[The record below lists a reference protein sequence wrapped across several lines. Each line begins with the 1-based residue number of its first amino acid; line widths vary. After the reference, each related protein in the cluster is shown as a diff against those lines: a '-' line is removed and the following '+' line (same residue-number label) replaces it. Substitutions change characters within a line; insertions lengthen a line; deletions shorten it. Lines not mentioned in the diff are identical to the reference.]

1 MTATPLDLAP
11 QPKSGQNLMLPAR
24 AFVSRWKGPR
34 TDLAPVPTVAYGLVA
49 AWIVAMVAV
58 ALLLDVEISR
68 YADTLPP
75 IFRVIFEKVTR
86 IGTSGYVFAATVLGC
101 LAALVVYV
109 RRRGLDRARAGL
121 VAARAFYLFAV
132 CAVSGLASVII
143 KQPIGR
149 PRPFL
154 IDTYGPFGFHPFV
167 FNAKFA
173 SFPSGHTITA
183 FAMAVAIGFLAP
195 RLRTPLLI
203 VAVLVA
209 ISRLV
214 LGSHYLSDTMGG
226 ALIGILSAVILRRL
240 FARRRI
246 VFEADGGRIV
256 PRLLPRRRQATT
268 TPSAAG

>member
-1 MTATPLDLAP
+1 MP
-11 QPKSGQNLMLPAR
+11 PAR

-34 TDLAPVPTVAYGLVA
+34 ADLAPVPPVAYGLLA
-49 AWIVAMVAV
+49 AWIVAMIAV
-58 ALLLDVEISR
+58 ALLFDAEIAR

-109 RRRGLDRARAGL
+109 RRQGLARARAGL

-143 KQPIGR
+143 KTPIGR

-154 IDTYGPFGFHPFV
+154 IDTYGPFGFQPFM

-195 RLRTPLLI
+195 RLRMPLI
-203 VAVLVA
+203 IIAVLVA

-226 ALIGILSAVILRRL
+226 ALIGVLSAVILQRL

-246 VFEADGGRIV
+246 VFEADGGRIT
-256 PRLLPRRRQATT
+256 PRLLPKPKKPFAT
-268 TPSAAG
+268 A